1 MTTETLPIPPKFN
14 GRSLVS
20 PDEAAEVASI
30 DRATFYR
37 HHMPHVRSGKI
48 ASLKIGGCRRI
59 VLASYLKFLAEE
71 ANNGT

>member
-1 MTTETLPIPPKFN
+1 MNEPLPIPPKFA

-20 PDEAAEVASI
+20 PDEAAEVSGI

-37 HHMPHVRSGKI
+37 HHMPHVLSRKI
-48 ASLKIGGCRRI
+48 ASLKVGARRCI